1 MLPADLKR
9 FTQPDSKG
17 LFINIFKSLYQLEDD
32 RLLAEQVKLVM
43 TVESK
48 GLLFSSIVAI
58 ALYWFLFG
66 RTNTI
71 AISLWFF
78 WLVTC
83 SLVLARI
90 MFVLLKNP
98 NAQAKQT
105 AYFLMLANAIL
116 ATNWGLLA
124 WVAVDGVSIFNSII
138 VIAVLVSLLVGL
150 MSTLSP
156 ILPLYVIA
164 CVTMTGIV
172 SSKLLT
178 LDHSEFNNVGLFSL
192 VTCIIFIIMGRDMNM
207 QGKKNIYLQF
217 DKLDLIAKLGTET
230 EKVRTAQHIA
240 ENANQAKTKF
250 LAAASHDIRQP
261 IHALGLF
268 LEVLARSPLSQY
280 QQQVLQN
287 ANSAFEASAD
297 MLNTLLDFS
306 RIEAGVVEVQQRAFY
321 LQPILN
327 KLENEMAPLAAN
339 KNLIYR
345 SQESHAIVMSDPIIL
360 ELILRNLISNAI
372 RYTDKGGVLIACRNR
387 GNFTSLEIWDTG
399 IGIDPIHHENIFN
412 EFYQLGNTERD
423 RRKGLGLGLAIVR
436 GYANRLK
443 HPLLFASK
451 PKRGSVFKIELLNAT
466 EMPLSDATIIKPI
479 EFTKLG
485 ARVLIVDDDEA
496 VRQGMVD
503 LLQAWGCHCDAA
515 DSIEEAVTFAIANP
529 PDLVVSDFR
538 LRDMKTGTQ
547 AITQIRNVC
556 GTSTPAM
563 LITGDTAQDRLIDAT
578 ASGLPLLSKPVS
590 PAVLYR
596 KVVELLA

>member
-1 MLPADLKR
+1 MQR
-9 FTQPDSKG
+9 NSKG
-17 LFINIFKSLYQLEDD
+17 LSINIFKSLFQLEGE

-48 GLLFSSIVAI
+48 GLLFSSIVAV
-58 ALYWFLFG
+58 ALYWFLFE
-66 RTNTI
+66 RTNTL
-71 AISLWFF
+71 ALSMWFV
-78 WLVTC
+78 WLLICNFT
-83 SLVLARI
+83 LAAV
-90 MFVLLKNP
+90 MFTLLKEP
-98 NAQAKQT
+98 RSQAKST
-105 AYFLMLANAIL
+105 AHFLMIANAIL
-116 ATNWGLLA
+116 GTNWGLLA

-150 MSTLSP
+150 MNTLSP
-156 ILPLYVIA
+156 ILPLYIIA
-164 CVTMTGIV
+164 CITMTGVV

-178 LDHSEFNNVGLFSL
+178 LEHSDFNNVGLFSL
-192 VTCIIFIIMGRDMNM
+192 VTCIVFIIMGRDMNM
-207 QGKKNIYLQF
+207 QGKKNINLQLE
-217 DKLDLIAKLGTET
+217 KIDLITQLGEET
-230 EKVRTAQHIA
+230 EKVRAAQHIA
-240 ENANQAKTKF
+240 EHANQAKTKF

-268 LEVLARSPLSQY
+268 LEVLARSPLSHY

-287 ANSAFEASAD
+287 ANAAFEASAD

-306 RIEAGVVEVQQRAFY
+306 RIEAGVVDVQERAFY

-327 KLENEMAPLAAN
+327 KLENEMAPLAAS

-345 SQESHAIVMSDPIIL
+345 SKETRASVVSDPIIL
-360 ELILRNLISNAI
+360 ELMLRNLISNAI
-372 RYTDKGGVLIACRNR
+372 RYTEKGGVLIACRTR
-387 GNFTSLEIWDTG
+387 GNHTSLEIWDTG
-399 IGIDPIHHENIFN
+399 IGIDPVHHATIFN

-443 HPLLFASK
+443 HSLLLASK
-451 PKRGSVFKIELLNAT
+451 PARGSVFKIELLNAN
-466 EMPLSDATIIKPI
+466 ELPLSDVEITKPI
-479 EFTKLG
+479 EFTLLN

-515 DSIEEAVTFAIANP
+515 DSIDEAVILAIANP
-529 PDLVVSDFR
+529 PDLVISDFR

-547 AITQIRNVC
+547 AIAQIRNVC
-556 GTSTPAM
+556 GISTPAM

-596 KVVELLA
+596 KVVDLLN

>member
-1 MLPADLKR
+1 MSPADQKR
-9 FTQPDSKG
+9 FTQQGNKE

-48 GLLFSSIVAI
+48 GLLFSCIVAV

-66 RTNTI
+66 STNNI
-71 AISLWFF
+71 ALSSWFF
-78 WLVTC
+78 WV
-83 SLVLARI
+83 VLCNIATAFI
-90 MFVLLKNP
+90 MFSLLAKP
-98 NAQAKQT
+98 RPQAKST
-105 AYFLMLANAIL
+105 AHFLMIANAIL
-116 ATNWGLLA
+116 GINWGFLA

-150 MSTLSP
+150 MNTLSP

-164 CVTMTGIV
+164 CITMTGVV
-172 SSKLLT
+172 SSKLLL
-178 LDHSEFNNVGLFSL
+178 LDHNDFNNVGLFAL
-192 VTCIIFIIMGRDMNM
+192 VTCIIFILMGRDMNI

-345 SQESHAIVMSDPIIL
+345 SKESHAIVMSDPIIL

-372 RYTDKGGVLIACRNR
+372 RYTDKGGVLIACRKR

-399 IGIDPIHHENIFN
+399 IGIEPIHHENIFN

-443 HPLLFASK
+443 HSLLFASK

-466 EMPLSDATIIKPI
+466 EIPLSDATINKPI
-479 EFTKLG
+479 EFITLS

-503 LLQAWGCHCDAA
+503 LLQAWGCECDAA
-515 DSIEEAVTFAIANP
+515 DSIEEAVTLAIANP
-529 PDLVVSDFR
+529 PDLVISDFR
-538 LRDMKTGTQ
+538 LRDLKTGTQ

-596 KVVELLA
+596 KVAELLA